1 MFDLIPRALSEWDE
15 WMSAPFWVQL
25 LLCVAFDLIKK
36 ETTPCNC
43 FLSLSFS
50 HSNYQQ
56 IQHLGYAG
64 HEIATE
70 SISQQLGLQ
79 DKGYEEWVGE
89 MIGMR
94 EILRHF
100 ANVSV
105 NDVVG
110 MRAPFLKPGRNTQY
124 KVSTETPTQILYM
137 YTPHM
142 EKNCSKC
149 CANWLAIIVAA
160 LELFLRIE

>member
-25 LLCVAFDLIKK
+25 LLCVTFDLIKK

-43 FLSLSFS
+43 FLLLSPTATINRSNIWAMPDTRLPPRAS
-50 HSNYQQ
+50 HSSWDCR
-56 IQHLGYAG
+56 IR
-64 HEIATE
+64 ATR
-70 SISQQLGLQ
+70 SGWARWLACVKFFVTLRMCPWTMWLVCVRHSSNQ
-79 DKGYEEWVGE
+79 DVIHSTRWV
-89 MIGMR
+89 R
-94 EILRHF
+94 R
-100 ANVSV
+100 
-105 NDVVG
+105 
-110 MRAPFLKPGRNTQY
+110 
-124 KVSTETPTQILYM
+124 TPTQILYM